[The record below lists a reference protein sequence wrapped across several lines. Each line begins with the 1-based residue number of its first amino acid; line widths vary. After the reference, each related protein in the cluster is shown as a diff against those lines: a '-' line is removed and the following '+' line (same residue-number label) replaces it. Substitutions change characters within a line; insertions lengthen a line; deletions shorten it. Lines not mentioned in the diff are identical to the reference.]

1 MTIELKKILS
11 ELEKFAPLN
20 FQESYDNSGLLIGNE
35 NALVKKALICLD
47 VTEEVIEEAIS
58 VGADLIIS
66 HHPLLFKGIKRL
78 NGKSLT
84 ERCIMK
90 AIMHSINI
98 YAIHT
103 NLDNVLQGSNQILA
117 EKLGLKNLRVM
128 QPIENTHLKLVCFC
142 PVAYTTKVRDAL
154 FVAGGG
160 EIGNYDQCSFVSEG
174 EGSFRAGVNSNPFVG
189 EINTIHFEKEQRLE
203 MLFPR
208 HLKSKVIKALL
219 ESHPYEEVAYD
230 LLNVENTFSSL
241 GAGIIG
247 QLDSVVDTKHF
258 LDTLKRV
265 TQTKCI
271 KHTNLCKSTIKSV
284 AICGG
289 SGSFLISK
297 AKQLKADIYI
307 TADVKYHEFFDAENE
322 IIIADIGHYESEF
335 LIKELLYKQITE
347 KFATFAVQISELN
360 TNPVNYL

>member
-1 MTIELKKILS
+1 MTIELKQILV
-11 ELEKFAPLN
+11 ELEKLAPLSL
-20 FQESYDNSGLLIGNE
+20 QENYDNSGLLIGNE
-35 NALVKKALICLD
+35 NALVKKALLCLD
-47 VTEEVIEEAIS
+47 VTEEVIDEAIEIK
-58 VGADLIIS
+58 ADLIIS
-66 HHPLLFKGIKRL
+66 HHPLVFKGIKRL
-78 NGKSLT
+78 NGKTYT

-142 PVAYTTKVRDAL
+142 PVAYIKTVREAL
-154 FVAGGG
+154 FAAGAGQ
-160 EIGNYDQCSFVSEG
+160 IGNYDQCSFVSDG
-174 EGSFRAGVNSNPFVG
+174 EGSFRAGENSNPFVG
-189 EINTIHFEKEQRLE
+189 EINTQHFEKEQRLE
-203 MLFPR
+203 LIFPNY
-208 HLKSKVIKALL
+208 LKPKVISALM

-230 LLNVENTFSSL
+230 ILKLENDFSNL
-241 GAGIIG
+241 GAGLIG
-247 QLDSVVDTKHF
+247 QLEESVETTTFLAKLKNMTK
-258 LDTLKRV
+258 
-265 TQTKCI
+265 TKCI
-271 KHTNLCKSTIKSV
+271 KHTHLCKSTIKTV

-289 SGSFLISK
+289 TGSFLISK
-297 AKQLKADIYI
+297 AKHLKADIFI